1 MPHMHYTIHFTPRW
15 KEELL
20 ATSKDGVLV
29 FELTMGKLQVYF
41 PDTALWEKNV
51 PGWAKD
57 KWKIYR
63 EACEQWCNQNG
74 IPFTVVSNGFVYALK

>member
-1 MPHMHYTIHFTPRW
+1 MHDSIQFQPRW

-41 PDTALWEKNV
+41 PDRDMWLARV
-51 PGWAKD
+51 PAWAKD
-57 KWKIYR
+57 QWEVYHN
-63 EACEQWCNQNG
+63 ACERWCAQQG
-74 IPFTVVSNGFVYALK
+74 IPFTVVSNGFVYELKG